1 MDSFN
6 NNDPLKQFVKDK
18 LADYNAKVPPSGWEK
33 LESSIFAAQRAKIVR
48 RRWIASSMTAAAAA
62 LIGVFF
68 ALQNLNRELPVQ
80 ISEHQTITDTES
92 VAKDNGST
100 VSKQNVPQKQRSIQ
114 TLTADNTTSI
124 KEKALNA
131 DSKTQIQEE
140 QPYEA
145 IYSDRKDLSL
155 VPLEEKRQ
163 TNNINNQSDID
174 DETKQRLIEE
184 FINEGKRS
192 LSSTDEVAT
201 SKIKKKRRNSI
212 SLTSQSGLSSSQQT
226 SNSPT
231 TLRSSLADSYSNYTI
246 AKIQSFNEEAVPV
259 ATSEMNHMQP
269 LSFGILA
276 SFDISHKLQIES
288 GLVYTYL
295 LSKNKNKT
303 DGYNEVEKMQF
314 HYLGIP
320 LNLNYT
326 ILSVNKLNVYLSAGT
341 MIEKDI
347 RGRVNYNDEKETTS
361 QSSGYAS
368 YKSSKIKQQ
377 NPQFS
382 VTSGV
387 GITYPIYDKTQM
399 FGKVGG
405 RYYFNAK
412 NEYTTY
418 YSDQKFGLDIQLG
431 IKFNF

>member
-192 LSSTDEVAT
+192 LPSTDEVAT

-368 YKSSKIKQQ
+368 HKSSKIKQQ

-405 RYYFNAK
+405 RYYFDAN
-412 NEYTTY
+412 NEYKTY